1 MSSSPTHSN
10 STRHRGRRAGDRQ
23 ATEAVAPRS
32 RESIITGCDRQISLL
47 ESAASTALKDEAGPG
62 GGQEFVFE
70 AQSRIDEVAHHAV
83 TRIQRFADPGFDPPA
98 R

>member
-1 MSSSPTHSN
+1 M
-10 STRHRGRRAGDRQ
+10 
-23 ATEAVAPRS
+23 
-32 RESIITGCDRQISLL
+32 
-47 ESAASTALKDEAGPG
+47 TALKDETGPG

-70 AQSRIDEVAHHAV
+70 AQTRIDEVVHHAV